1 MRKVSGLVVT
11 TLIIALAA
19 AACSGGGSSAK
30 STPDATGSPSLTPT
44 GGPSP
49 VTGEEVATDSGLRY
63 IEVEEGTGAV
73 PEKGQTVVANWEVW
87 LASAGRK
94 VYSTYDRGQPQTF
107 PVGEGVALKG
117 FDEGV
122 STMKVGGKRRLIV
135 PPDLAYGEKGNGG
148 LIPPNSTLI
157 IDVELVDIVS

>member
-11 TLIIALAA
+11 TLIIALVA

-30 STPDATGSPSLTPT
+30 STPNATASPSLTPV

-49 VTGEEVATDSGLRY
+49 VTGEEVVTGSGLRY
-63 IEVEEGTGAV
+63 VDIEEGTGAT
-73 PEKGQTVVANWEVW
+73 PEKGQAVIANYEGW
-87 LASAGRK
+87 LASGRK

-107 PVGEGVALKG
+107 PVGEGVAIKG
-117 FDEGV
+117 LDEGV

-135 PPDLAYGEKGNGG
+135 PPDLAYGEKGSGG

-157 IDVELVDIVS
+157 IDVELLDIRS